1 MFTDPSAALKQ
12 HICKGKHIHIFAV
25 TDTQRGLNNTQFE
38 QMFPL
43 DKSSF

>member
-12 HICKGKHIHIFAV
+12 HICKGKHTHISAV
-25 TDTQRGLNNTQFE
+25 TDTQRGLNNTQFKP
-38 QMFPL
+38 MFLL